1 MASQG
6 QGGLGRVRSGGFLFF
21 GVYVLGFAG
30 VCSLVCCGAVGRAC
44 DGEGVVLWVLYHGF
58 GGVFLRDLGIFLM
71 REVGSQGRWGQ
82 VRFEFTFFS
91 G

>member
-1 MASQG
+1 MCLDLRAVTHWFVAALL
-6 QGGLGRVRSGGFLFF
+6 GGAEMGGSGVMGSISRIWW
-21 GVYVLGFAG
+21 VYSG
-30 VCSLVCCGAVGRAC
+30 
-44 DGEGVVLWVLYHGF
+44 
-58 GGVFLRDLGIFLM
+58 DLGIFLM